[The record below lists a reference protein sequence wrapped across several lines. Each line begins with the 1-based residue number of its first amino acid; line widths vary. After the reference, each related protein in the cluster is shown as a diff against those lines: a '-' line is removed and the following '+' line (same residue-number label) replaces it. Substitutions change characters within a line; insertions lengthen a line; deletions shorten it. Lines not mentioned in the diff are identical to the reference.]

1 MKFDFATVNMPAEEG
16 SAAGRIL
23 LALLDGLTAAGQDV
37 RVASFHAEPAPP
49 NLPDSV
55 EWVRVP
61 SGHALATHARAVV
74 NPRSAVLR
82 TSWTPRPDAIPV
94 AVEPYAAPL
103 VTRSPRS
110 VLLLHYLTRLD
121 HRALRRF
128 RPADVQDRRAE
139 RRAIRRSRLV
149 LAMSTRVA
157 AAAGQADHHA
167 VPVAI
172 RPPAQRVTPV
182 EEPVAAVLANW
193 HWAPNALVL
202 DRLLASWDAVRTRV
216 PGARLFLAGG
226 GLGGVGTIPGVEVL
240 GRVGRSIDVLSRAAV
255 VPLPLPGTSGPKVKV
270 VEALGAGLPVLTTA
284 AGVEGLHRSCED
296 GVMVTTAATF
306 EDDLV
311 ALLDDAPRRAQLAGA
326 AVEAISTHH
335 TPDVLAAAWLTACR
349 DAGLGDDLGDEISS
363 PAD

>member
-23 LALLDGLTAAGQDV
+23 LALLDGLSEAGHDA
-37 RVASFHAEPAPP
+37 RVSSFHAEPAPP
-49 NLPDSV
+49 DLPASV

-61 SGHALATHARAVV
+61 PGHSLATHARALL

-82 TSWTPRPDAIPV
+82 TDWTPRADAIPV

-128 RPADVQDRRAE
+128 EPADVQDRRAE

-149 LAMSTRVA
+149 LAMSSRVA
-157 AAAGQADHHA
+157 AAAGQGDHHA
-167 VPVAI
+167 LPVAI
-172 RPPAQRVTPV
+172 RPPTERVTPV
-182 EEPVAAVLANW
+182 DEPVAAVLANW
-193 HWAPNALVL
+193 HWPPNAYVL
-202 DRLLASWDAVRTRV
+202 DRLLRSWDAVRARV
-216 PGARLFLAGG
+216 PGARLLLAGG
-226 GLGGVGTIPGVEVL
+226 GLGGVGSISGVEVL
-240 GRVGRSIDVLSRAAV
+240 GRVERSIDVLARAAV

-270 VEALGAGLPVLTTA
+270 VEALGAGVPVLTTA
-284 AGVEGLHRSCED
+284 AGVEGLHPSCGE
-296 GVMVTTAATF
+296 GVTVTTTATF

-311 ALLDDAPRRAQLAGA
+311 ALLADAPRRAVLAGA
-326 AVEAISTHH
+326 AVDAISTHH
-335 TPDVLAAAWLTACR
+335 TPEVLAAEWLSACR
-349 DAGLGDDLGDEISS
+349 GAGLDDVS
-363 PAD
+363 PQAG